1 MQKNVSRAGLCLAIA
16 LCALTASAEKTTVSA
31 VVAFNPGQAAYQR
44 ILDTVEAFE
53 KAYPDIDIDMEPIG
67 HEIYHTKLQTLAV
80 SGQLP
85 DILYLWPG
93 KRTAY
98 ITEKGLALDLR
109 PYMERDEADK
119 EFLPLIVASQGPNGE
134 VYQLG
139 NNINPTSIV
148 YANDDLLKEMG
159 LSYPRTMKEWAAQA
173 KTIRDNGYFPLIMG
187 NKANWVMQSC
197 MLSALVG
204 RLGGDDWA
212 KAARTGEGSFTDP
225 EFVNALKQIQ
235 ALVDS
240 GLLDKAVNSLDR
252 VKAIELFMAER
263 AVYFIEGAW
272 STTDLIAGLEDDQK
286 VYFSLNPLPAVEGE
300 RTHGSSS
307 GVAGTGFAI
316 NAKLAG
322 TPKADAAW
330 EWIRFYAGRQSAD
343 IAFKHGEIPAVHD
356 LDVPSKLDPM
366 TVKLSNML
374 QDMVVTEV
382 LDDRLDPEGI
392 NLLNGKLQEL
402 IFGTIDAETVAAEYE
417 AWVAEHD
424 SNRK

>member
-1 MQKNVSRAGLCLAIA
+1 MLKYLARWGLCLGTTSF
-16 LCALTASAEKTTVSA
+16 ALTASAEKITLSA

-44 ILDTVEAFE
+44 ILDTVESFE
-53 KAYPDIDIDMEPIG
+53 KTYPDIDMDMEPIG

-98 ITEKGLALDLR
+98 ITEKGLAMDLR
-109 PYMERDEADK
+109 PFIERDGADK
-119 EFLPLIVASQGPNGE
+119 EFLPLIVAPQGPNGE
-134 VYQLG
+134 VYQVG

-159 LSYPRTMKEWAAQA
+159 LAYPRTMKEWAAQA
-173 KTIRDNGYFPLIMG
+173 STIRDNGYFPLVMG

-197 MLSALVG
+197 MLSVLVG
-204 RLGGDDWA
+204 RLGGDDWS
-212 KAARTGEGSFTDP
+212 KAARTGEASFTDP
-225 EFVNALKQIQ
+225 EFVRALAQIR
-235 ALVDS
+235 ALVES

-272 STTDLIAGLEDDQK
+272 STTDLIAGLDDDQK
-286 VYFSLNPLPAVEGE
+286 KYFSLHPLPAVEGE
-300 RTHGSSS
+300 RTPGSSS
-307 GVAGTGFAI
+307 GVAGTGFAV
-316 NAKLAG
+316 NANLAG
-322 TPKADAAW
+322 TPKAEAAW
-330 EWIRFYAGRQSAD
+330 KWVRFYAGRGSAD
-343 IAFKHGEIPAVHD
+343 IAFRHGEIPAIQD
-356 LDVPSKLDPM
+356 LDVPSELDPM
-366 TVKLSNML
+366 TVKLSNLL

-382 LDDRLDPEGI
+382 LDDRMDPEGI

-402 IFGTIDAETVAAEYE
+402 IFGTIDPETVAADYE
-417 AWVAEHD
+417 AWVAAHD